1 MDPSKKYTTIHYD
14 SYLQLSK
21 LLDAQ
26 HPRSGEFEK
35 AAHEETLFI
44 IVHQVYEL
52 WFKQS
57 LHEIESVCDMFR
69 GDNLDEKNIGSA
81 VSRLDRVE
89 RILKL
94 MIQQIEVLE
103 SMTPLD
109 FLDFRNYLFPASG
122 FQSFQFRNIEALLGL
137 EEKQRITYNGHSY
150 KIVFTD
156 EQKEAL
162 EKIEK
167 GGSLFELVES
177 WLERI
182 PFLDNPEFKF
192 LESYQLAVEKMLE
205 KEKAAIEKTDY
216 LSDKMKKMRIDMLG
230 NTNTYFKHV
239 LLEEEHD
246 KLRESG
252 EVRLSYKA
260 TLSALFIN
268 LYREMPILQLP
279 FRLIM
284 NLVDIDSLLT
294 TWRYRHAQMV
304 KRMIGNKVGTGGS
317 SGHGYLIETAEKHK
331 IFHDFHN
338 ISSLLIPRSELPVLP
353 DSFEQSLGF
362 FFSHSKES

>member
-26 HPRSGEFEK
+26 HPRSGEFEEP
-35 AAHEETLFI
+35 AHEETLFI

-57 LHEIESVCDMFR
+57 LHEIESVCNMFR
-69 GDNLDEKNIGSA
+69 GDILDERNIGSA

-122 FQSFQFRNIEALLGL
+122 FQSFQFRNIETLLGL
-137 EEKQRITYNGHSY
+137 QEKQRITYNGHSY

-156 EQKEAL
+156 EQKAAL
-162 EKIEK
+162 DRIEK
-167 GGSLFELVES
+167 NGSLFQLVES

-182 PFLDNPEFKF
+182 PFLEDPTFNF
-192 LESYQLAVEKMLE
+192 LEAYKVAVEKMLLRE
-205 KEKAAIEKTDY
+205 KEAIEKTDY

-239 LLEEEHD
+239 LSEEEHN
-246 KLRESG
+246 KLREKG

-317 SGHGYLIETAEKHK
+317 SGHSYLRDTAERHK

-338 ISSLLIPRSELPVLP
+338 ISSLLIPRSELPELP
-353 DSFEQSLGF
+353 ESFERTLGF
-362 FFSHSKES
+362 YFSHTHQS